1 MGVAAGR
8 HITTDCDMAG
18 ACERSVK
25 DVICKGAAGI
35 VACPGR
41 EVEYVCGNLLEATD
55 AIAIQNFS
63 IGRKH
68 TSNQYVLVLI

>member
-1 MGVAAGR
+1 MAAGW
-8 HITTDCDMAG
+8 HMTTDCDMAG

-25 DVICKGAAGI
+25 DVICKGTAGI

-41 EVEYVCGNLLEATD
+41 EVEYFSGDLLEAIDTT
-55 AIAIQNFS
+55 AIQNSS
-63 IGRKH
+63 IGRKY